1 MGNKKIGIQSDKKYS
16 RSHSYMTYMLNYA
29 GWGADKYIRG
39 HGEKGTTRA

>member
-16 RSHSYMTYMLNYA
+16 RSHSYMLNYA